1 MLISRGIA
9 NLPENATG
17 SVMETTNKGLLA
29 CAIVWAVMAL
39 LWTIVLV
46 KRLCGPGEK
55 DWTYISLV
63 VLTILAGITNVVIY
77 VRRMK
82 K

>member
-1 MLISRGIA
+1 M
-9 NLPENATG
+9 
-17 SVMETTNKGLLA
+17 MEMTKKGLMA
-29 CAIVWAVMAL
+29 CAITWVVMVL

-63 VLTILAGITNVVIY
+63 VLTILAGITNVIIY